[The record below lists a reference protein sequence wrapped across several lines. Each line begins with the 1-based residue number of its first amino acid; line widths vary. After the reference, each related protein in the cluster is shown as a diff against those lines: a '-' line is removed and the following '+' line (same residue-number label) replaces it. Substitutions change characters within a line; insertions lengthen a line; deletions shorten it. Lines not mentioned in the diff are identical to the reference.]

1 MSAAHEHAAP
11 PRQAVI
17 LAGGRGTRMQPLTD
31 TLPKPMIPFHGKP
44 FMGHVVDML
53 REQGFERVLMLLG
66 YKADVIQEHFGD
78 GSAYGVEVDYNVTG
92 ADDLTAS
99 RVRLVDD
106 RLDPTFLLLY
116 CDNYWP
122 LQMDRHWAA
131 YEAGGRPCLVTVY
144 TNKDGYTKNSVKVEG
159 DRLAVFDKSRKTPD
173 LQGVE
178 ISYALLDR
186 DTVLDLLPTRAQ
198 LPEHD
203 ELFEVAVYP
212 ELARRGDLSALV
224 TDHRYYSVGSL
235 ERLPL
240 TERFFARTPTVILD
254 RDGVLNRKPP
264 RAEYVRSPA
273 EWEWLPGALQA
284 LALLQGAGY
293 RVVIVSNQAGVARGA
308 MTEADLHGVHDAMKA
323 DVARAGGRIDALYYC
338 PHGWDEGCE
347 CRKPRPGML
356 FQAQRDLDLDLS
368 RTLFIGDDDRDGQ
381 AADAAGC
388 RFAQVTETTSLLD
401 LVTPLVRESGR
412 PTLTTAGDQ

>member
-1 MSAAHEHAAP
+1 MSGG
-11 PRQAVI
+11 RVTQAVI

-31 TLPKPMIPFHGKP
+31 TMPKPMIPFHGKP

-53 REQGFERVLMLLG
+53 REQGIERVLLLLG
-66 YKADVIQEHFGD
+66 YKAEVIQEHFGD
-78 GSAYGVEVDYNVTG
+78 GSSYGVEVDYNVTG

-106 RLDPTFLLLY
+106 RLDETFLLLY

-122 LQMDRHWAA
+122 LQMDRHMAA
-131 YEAGGRPCLVTVY
+131 YEAGGRACLVTVY
-144 TNKDGYTKNSVKVEG
+144 TNKDGYTRNSVKVEG
-159 DRLAVFDKSRKTPD
+159 DRLAVFDKSRRTPD

-178 ISYALLDR
+178 ISYALLHR
-186 DTVLDLLPTRAQ
+186 DTVLDLLPQRDE
-198 LPEHD
+198 LPERD

-212 ELARRGDLSALV
+212 ELARRGDLTALV

-264 RAEYVRSPA
+264 RAQYVTSPA
-273 EWEWLPGALQA
+273 EWEWLPGAPEA
-284 LALLQGAGY
+284 LALLRRSGH
-293 RVVIVSNQAGVARGA
+293 RVALVSNQAGIARGA
-308 MTEADLHGVHDAMKA
+308 MTEADLQAVHAAMRA
-323 DVARAGGRIDALYYC
+323 DVERAGGQIDAIYFC
-338 PHGWDEGCE
+338 PHGWDDGCE

-368 RTLFIGDDDRDGQ
+368 RTLFIGDDDRDGE
-381 AADAAGC
+381 AAAAAGC
-388 RFAQVTETTSLLD
+388 RFAQVTGTTSLLD
-401 LVTPLVRESGR
+401 LVEPLVGEPS
-412 PTLTTAGDQ
+412 AA